1 MRAEIA
7 LLGSAALIAVAGAA
21 HAASAPSVEI
31 RDAVARVTVVP
42 EDRSDV
48 RVEML
53 TVNPQLPLQVRTEGG
68 ETVVDGGLR
77 HRIGGCHT
85 RGDNP
90 SAFVRGV
97 GRVEKAAIPQ
107 VVIHTPKAVVVA
119 SSGVVIGAIG
129 RSGSIELHDSGCS
142 SWTIAD
148 VAGDA
153 TIQESGEGSLRM
165 GAANRLDL
173 HLSGAANV
181 HAVRVRQ
188 QMNALLSGAGGVQLE
203 QLDGALDAHVSGVGH
218 VKVAG
223 GHATSVRASV
233 SGVGG
238 VDFGGVAQDL
248 DASIS
253 GFGSVRVNQ
262 VTGNVT
268 KSVSGAGHVSVGGRS
283 L

>member
-1 MRAEIA
+1 
-7 LLGSAALIAVAGAA
+7 
-21 HAASAPSVEI
+21 
-31 RDAVARVTVVP
+31 
-42 EDRSDV
+42 
-48 RVEML
+48 ML
-53 TVNPQLPLQVRTEGG
+53 TVNPKLPLQVRTEGG

-90 SAFVRGV
+90 SAFVHGV
-97 GRVEKAAIPQ
+97 GRVEKDAIPQ
-107 VVIHTPKAVVVA
+107 SVIHTPKAVVVS
-119 SSGVVIGAIG
+119 SSGVVIGSVG
-129 RSGSIELHDSGCS
+129 RSGSVELHDSGCS

-148 VAGDA
+148 AAGDVR
-153 TIQESGEGSLRM
+153 IQESGEGSLRM

-188 QMNALLSGAGGVQLE
+188 EMNALLSGAGGVDVE
-203 QLDGALDAHVSGVGH
+203 QLDGALDAHVSGVGR
-218 VKVAG
+218 VRVAG
-223 GHATSVRASV
+223 GHASNVHASV

-238 VDFGGVAQDL
+238 VDFGGVAQNL

-268 KSVSGAGHVSVGGRS
+268 KSVSGAGHVSVGGHS

>member
-1 MRAEIA
+1 MRPLIA
-7 LLGSAALIAVAGAA
+7 LCASAALAAVAGAA
-21 HAASAPSVEI
+21 NAASVDI

-42 EDRSDV
+42 ENRADV
-48 RVEML
+48 KVEML
-53 TVNPQLPLQVRTEGG
+53 TVNPKLPLEVRTEGAQ
-68 ETVVDGGLR
+68 TVVDGGLR
-77 HRIGGCHT
+77 HRIGGCHA

-90 SAFVRGV
+90 SAWVHGV
-97 GRVEKAAIPQ
+97 GRVEKDAIPQ
-107 VVIHTPKAVVVA
+107 VVIHTPKAVVV
-119 SSGVVIGAIG
+119 SSNGVVIGSVG
-129 RSGSIELHDSGCS
+129 RSGSVDLHDSGCS
-142 SWTIAD
+142 NWTIAD

-153 TIQESGEGSLRM
+153 VIKESGEGSLRM
-165 GAANRLDL
+165 GAANRLEL
-173 HLSGAANV
+173 HLSGAANI

-188 QMNALLSGAGGVQLE
+188 AMSALLSGAGGVELE
-203 QLDGALDAHVSGVGH
+203 QLDGSLDAHVSGVGR
-218 VKVAG
+218 VRVGG
-223 GHATSVRASV
+223 GHATDVHASV

-238 VDFGGVAQDL
+238 VDFGGVAQNL

>member
-1 MRAEIA
+1 MLAITGA
-7 LLGSAALIAVAGAA
+7 AGAA
-21 HAASAPSVEI
+21 DAASVEI

-42 EDRSDV
+42 EDRPDIK
-48 RVEML
+48 VEML
-53 TVNPQLPLQVRTEGG
+53 TVNPRLPLEVRTEGG
-68 ETVVDGGLR
+68 ETIVDGGLR

-90 SAFVRGV
+90 SAWVHGI
-97 GRVEKAAIPQ
+97 GRVEKNAIPQ

-119 SSGVVIGAIG
+119 SNGVVVGSVG
-129 RSGSIELHDSGCS
+129 RSGSVELHDSGCS

-153 TIQESGEGSLRM
+153 VIKESGEGSLRM

-173 HLSGAANV
+173 HLSGAANI

-188 QMNALLSGAGGVQLE
+188 EMNALLSGAGGVELE
-203 QLDGALDAHVSGVGH
+203 ELDGALDAHVSGVGR

-223 GHATSVRASV
+223 GHASSVRASV

-238 VDFGGVAQDL
+238 VDFGGVAQSL